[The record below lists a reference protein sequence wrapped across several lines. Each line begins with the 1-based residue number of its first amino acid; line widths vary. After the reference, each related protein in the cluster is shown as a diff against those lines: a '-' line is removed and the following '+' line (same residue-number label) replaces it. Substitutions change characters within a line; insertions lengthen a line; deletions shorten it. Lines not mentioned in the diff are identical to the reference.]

1 MTLQKFSDKSFSSM
15 FKTRLKSAIFFP
27 IVGMLLLAIFVV
39 YEPFAEVVALN
50 SPEQF
55 GYIDYISIENV
66 RYVLFGSLG
75 SYSNDI
81 FSVSTFMYVI
91 VIIAAILSAIMVFKD
106 LSNKKTANVY
116 YSLGFSRSK
125 LFASTYLAGA
135 ASVLGMV
142 VIPFALSFLINA
154 FAFGVS
160 KELISACIF
169 SVSCLCNVSLIA
181 YTVSAIAMTLSGML
195 VEGVFFS
202 FFLNAISPIFTFSC
216 CMFSDGLLTGGGF
229 VDANGFYYGTFENS
243 FVSAFLGKLSF
254 LDALSH
260 SATEV
265 MRLSCCLYTSDFE
278 DMGSYLSVETW
289 TTPAFIPLLVWSF
302 VLVGVIALSIY
313 VFNRKKPEN
322 IGFFASNPI
331 LYRIFFGTLIVG
343 FSSLGCSQG
352 RNITKGLTWLYVFIV
367 LAICLVITTIL
378 TLILVKI
385 SRMKFKKEFRY
396 FGIYCLAVVL
406 FGAIFSTGF
415 FGYQNRLPEAEKVAE
430 VEITAFSSTFNDD
443 YGYDSELSGNNWGGV
458 DPIPMGTFASNSTYS
473 FVSKADIVNIQELQK
488 GLIEADNTKLSQNY
502 KDTKIGAKINI
513 VYTLKNGKEISRSYY
528 RITPALIDKY
538 ITYKGISDRI
548 KLDMTAKLQ
557 GMVSSINDNGDFYS
571 DYVNEEFYT
580 VFSKDFTT
588 AHKVKLSEAQ
598 LFSLIDAY
606 TMDAENL
613 SAKQLLSPKEKAL
626 GALAIREDWNVLGP
640 FDEVTGTE
648 VVEGKGS
655 ELEFDT
661 FNPNNHNAYQGD
673 GYIVINENMV
683 NTIKWAKDV
692 GIYKYFAIDYDKEIS
707 SVEVTHNNSSAI
719 KLDLAN
725 NRNHNLLFSAK
736 SFKLNDR
743 YMQSYFNGGIVR
755 LYGSHYAVG
764 LTDDEINFL
773 RDNAY
778 PFYLTTETGYF
789 VRFATNEETPIYST
803 VFVPDSRLTPE
814 LKIKLAQSDEAE
826 EEYYGEA
833 VTSVGREDM
842 TTHISVQ

>member
-15 FKTRLKSAIFFP
+15 FKTRLKSAVFFP
-27 IVGMLLLAIFVV
+27 IVGLILLAIFVV

-50 SPEQF
+50 SPERY

-81 FSVSTFMYVI
+81 FNVSTFMYVI
-91 VIIAAILSAIMVFKD
+91 VIITAILSAIMVFKD

-116 YSLGFSRSK
+116 YSLGFSRSR

-135 ASVLGMV
+135 VSVLGMV
-142 VIPFALSFLINA
+142 VIPFALSFVINA
-154 FAFGVS
+154 FAFGIS

-169 SVSCLCNVSLIA
+169 TASCLCNVSLIA
-181 YTVSAIAMTLSGML
+181 YTLSAIAMTLSGML

-229 VDANGFYYGTFENS
+229 VDANSYYYGTFENS
-243 FVSAFLGKLSF
+243 FISAFLGKLSF
-254 LDALSH
+254 LNALSH
-260 SATEV
+260 SAQEV
-265 MRLSCCLYTSDFE
+265 QRLSCCLYTSEIDGFRP
-278 DMGSYLSVETW
+278 YLSVENW

-302 VLVGVIALSIY
+302 ILVGVIALSLF
-313 VFNRKKPEN
+313 VFGRKKAEN

-343 FSSLGCSQG
+343 FSSLGCLSG
-352 RNITKGLTWLYVFIV
+352 RTITKGLTWLYILII
-367 LAICLVITTIL
+367 LAICLVITALL

-385 SRMKFKKEFRY
+385 SRMKFKKEFRV
-396 FGIYCLAVVL
+396 FGVYCLAVVL

-415 FGYQNRLPEAEKVAE
+415 FGYTNRLPEAEKVAE
-430 VEITAFSSTFNDD
+430 VEITSFSSVFNDN
-443 YGYDSELSGNNWGGV
+443 YGYDSELSGEYWGDV
-458 DPIPMGTFASNSTYS
+458 DPITMGTFATDGVYT
-473 FVSKADIVNIQELQK
+473 FTAKADIVNIQELHK
-488 GLIEADNTKLSQNY
+488 GLIKADNIKLSQNY
-502 KDTKIGAKINI
+502 KETKIGAKINI
-513 VYTLKNGKEISRSYY
+513 IYNLKNGKTISRSYY
-528 RITPALIDKY
+528 RTTPALIEKY
-538 ITYKGISDRI
+538 ITYKGISEEI
-548 KLDMTAKLQ
+548 KLNMIEKLNY
-557 GMVSSINDNGDFYS
+557 MITSVNDNGDFYS

-588 AHKVKLSEAQ
+588 AHSIKLSEEQ
-598 LFSLIDAY
+598 LSGLLDAY
-606 TMDAENL
+606 TMDVQNL
-613 SAKQLLSPKEKAL
+613 SAKQLLSPKDKAL

-640 FDEVTGTE
+640 FDEMTGTE

-719 KLDLAN
+719 KLDIAN
-725 NRNHNLLFSAK
+725 NRNHNMLFSAK

-743 YMQSYFNGGIVR
+743 YMQSYLNGGFVR

-764 LTDDEINFL
+764 LTDDEIKFL

-778 PFYLTTETGYF
+778 PSYLTTETGYF

-803 VFVPDSRLTPE
+803 VFIPDSKLTPE
-814 LKIKLAQSDEAE
+814 LKIKLAQSDETK